1 MRDAQRVIV
10 CGACGK
16 VGREIIKAIDKEKDI
31 HLVAAVD
38 VINVGRDIGEILLGK
53 KNEVIISSSLISE
66 INRVSAGV
74 MVDFTQPQSV
84 MENIRCAL
92 RNKVPSVI
100 GTTGILAENLKEI
113 EKLCIENNTSCL
125 VAPNFALGAVL
136 LMKFAKEAAKY
147 FPQVEIIEMHH
158 DKKLDAPSGTSIK
171 TAIMIKEGRGKMEE
185 QKVGEMEKIE
195 NVRGGNFEG
204 VRIHSVRLPG
214 LVAHQEVIFGGVGQI
229 LTIRHDSISRES
241 FIPGIF
247 LAIRKIKEV
256 KGLIYGLENLI

>member
-1 MRDAQRVIV
+1 MKDARRIIV

-16 VGREIIKAIDKEKDI
+16 MGGEIVKAIDKEKDMD
-31 HLVAAVD
+31 LVAAVD
-38 VINVGRDIGEILLGK
+38 VVNTGCDIGEILLGK
-53 KNEVIISSSLISE
+53 KNGVLISSYLLAE
-66 INRVSAGV
+66 ITRTSAEV
-74 MVDFTQPQSV
+74 MVDFTQPQTV

-92 RNKVPSVI
+92 KNKVPSVI

-147 FPQVEIIEMHH
+147 FSHVEIIEMHH
-158 DKKLDAPSGTSIK
+158 NKKLDAPSGTSIK
-171 TAIMIKEGRGKMEE
+171 TAEMIKEGRGEMEE
-185 QKVGEMEKIE
+185 DRIDEMEKIK